1 MELSK
6 AGLSDQVLLAL
17 IEVDR
22 SVFTIDAP
30 TLKMLKDAGVSE
42 AVIVAMIRS
51 GRTAPPVSLDEQPI
65 EPPPPFVAPEP
76 QVVVI
81 EHEVPVVREV
91 PVAVP
96 VYITAPLI
104 GPRVRNA
111 GDARDDDN
119 RNRAGTQ
126 ILRAIRGTGA
136 SAASFARMPTRR
148 RTRVGDRGQP
158 RHGSERIG
166 AIHARFVSPQ
176 ADHRH
181 DRNTIGRP
189 PRAGPRRDR
198 DRRAPQARIA
208 AGSVL

>member
-1 MELSK
+1 MRHTPKVLIALALLVCVGASRAEAVTVRDLVELSK

-119 RNRAGTQ
+119 RNRPARKSCVQYGYWGFGGK
-126 ILRAIRGTGA
+126 LRPDAYA
-136 SAASFARMPTRR
+136 
-148 RTRVGDRGQP
+148 
-158 RHGSERIG
+158 
-166 AIHARFVSPQ
+166 
-176 ADHRH
+176 
-181 DRNTIGRP
+181 P
-189 PRAGPRRDR
+189 PNACR
-198 DRRAPQARIA
+198 
-208 AGSVL
+208 

>member
-1 MELSK
+1 MRHTPKVLIALALLVCVGASRAEAVTVRDLVELSK

-96 VYITAPLI
+96 RLHHRTADWAASAECRRRSRRRQSQP
-104 GPRVRNA
+104 P
-111 GDARDDDN
+111 
-119 RNRAGTQ
+119 GTQ
-126 ILRAIRGTGA
+126 ILRAIRVLGLRRQA
-136 SAASFARMPTRR
+136 SPRCLRAAERVSVTAVSHDTARRE
-148 RTRVGDRGQP
+148 
-158 RHGSERIG
+158 S
-166 AIHARFVSPQ
+166 ARSTL
-176 ADHRH
+176 D
-181 DRNTIGRP
+181 
-189 PRAGPRRDR
+189 
-198 DRRAPQARIA
+198 
-208 AGSVL
+208 S